1 MNSSPRRLNLY
12 NLQLSG
18 EKMRKLQLREEQ
30 KKGLESQLKHQTAQ
44 RLINDTVLRN
54 EMKWNSNVS
63 AENLQELDAQK
74 QK

>member
-1 MNSSPRRLNLY
+1 M
-12 NLQLSG
+12 
-18 EKMRKLQLREEQ
+18 QLREEQ